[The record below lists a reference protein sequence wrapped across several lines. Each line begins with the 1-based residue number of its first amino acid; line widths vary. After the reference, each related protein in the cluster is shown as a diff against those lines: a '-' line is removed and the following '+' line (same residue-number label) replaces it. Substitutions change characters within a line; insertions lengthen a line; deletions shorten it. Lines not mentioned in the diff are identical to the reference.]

1 MTSEKL
7 RQLPPVFEVVAQL
20 RAQRPHVPDTRLT
33 QAARDGINHLRT
45 EILNDPSIKIELQS
59 ILEYATLSLDR
70 SYAPVEV
77 INATGVVLHTNL
89 GRAPLS
95 RRAIDAVINAA
106 QSSDLEYDLEA
117 GKRAS
122 RNRLLSKPLA
132 ELTQT
137 EAGFIV
143 NNCAAA
149 LILALAGLGGRA
161 AALARSQIIEIG
173 GGFRLPDIMR
183 VSGVNLHEVG
193 TTNRTRLSDYEEA
206 LEQGAESILWMHR
219 SNFEL
224 TGFTEE
230 PSLAELSKLAT
241 KHEVPLIY
249 DLGTGLLWDT
259 DKFNLRAEPTIQDK
273 TVQLADVTLF
283 SGDKLFGGPQAGII
297 VGNRVSI
304 EKLMKHPFARALRA
318 DKLTTAALAAT
329 LESHL
334 AESPDD
340 LPVYQMLTMS
350 RAQLVERANT
360 LASHLDEGHFNI
372 IDITDTV
379 GGGTMPNSEL
389 PGLAL
394 ELKTDSPEQLHAAL
408 RASPL
413 PIVTRIQ
420 EKAVLVHVRTIT
432 PSQIENTAHKL
443 AKVLATQS

>member
-7 RQLPPVFEVVAQL
+7 RQLPAVFEIVAQL
-20 RAQRPHVPDTRLT
+20 RVQNPQLPDARLT

-45 EILNDPSIKIELQS
+45 KILDDPSTKIELES
-59 ILEYATLSLDR
+59 ILEHATSSLNR

-95 RRAIDAVINAA
+95 PRAMDAVLNAA

-132 ELTQT
+132 ELTHT

-161 AALARSQIIEIG
+161 TALARSQIIEIG

-183 VSGVNLHEVG
+183 VSGVRLHEVG

-206 LEQGAESILWMHR
+206 LEQGADSILWMHR

-224 TGFTEE
+224 SGFTEE

-241 KHEVPLIY
+241 KHRVPLIY

-259 DKFNLRAEPTIQDK
+259 TELNLRAEPTIHDK
-273 TVQLADVTLF
+273 AVQLADVTLF

-297 VGNRVSI
+297 VGKRTSVD
-304 EKLMKHPFARALRA
+304 KLTKHPFARALRA

-334 AESPDD
+334 AGTPED
-340 LPVYQMLTMS
+340 LPIYQMLTMS
-350 RAQLVERANT
+350 RTQLDDRANA
-360 LASHLDEGHFNI
+360 LVRHLSDNQFRI
-372 IDITDTV
+372 IDVIDTV

-394 ELKTDSPEQLHAAL
+394 ELTTDSPEQLHAEL
-408 RASPL
+408 RAAPL
-413 PIVTRIQ
+413 PIVTRIK
-420 EKAVLVHVRTIT
+420 EETVLVHVRTID
-432 PSQIENTAHKL
+432 PSQIENIAHKL

>member
-7 RQLPPVFEVVAQL
+7 RQLPAVFEIVAQL
-20 RAQRPHVPDTRLT
+20 RAQSPHLPDARLT

-45 EILNDPSIKIELQS
+45 KILDDPSTEIEVAS
-59 ILEYATLSLDR
+59 ILEHATSSLNR

-106 QSSDLEYDLEA
+106 RSSDLEYDLEA

-132 ELTQT
+132 ELTHT

-161 AALARSQIIEIG
+161 TALARSQIIEIG

-183 VSGVNLHEVG
+183 VSGVRLHEVG

-206 LEQGAESILWMHR
+206 LEQGADSILWMHR

-224 TGFTEE
+224 SGFTEE

-241 KHEVPLIY
+241 DHVYPSSMTWELVFC
-249 DLGTGLLWDT
+249 GTPPNSICAQSRPSKT
-259 DKFNLRAEPTIQDK
+259 KQSNLPTCHFFQ
-273 TVQLADVTLF
+273 VTSSL
-283 SGDKLFGGPQAGII
+283 
-297 VGNRVSI
+297 
-304 EKLMKHPFARALRA
+304 
-318 DKLTTAALAAT
+318 
-329 LESHL
+329 
-334 AESPDD
+334 
-340 LPVYQMLTMS
+340 
-350 RAQLVERANT
+350 
-360 LASHLDEGHFNI
+360 EGHRQ
-372 IDITDTV
+372 V
-379 GGGTMPNSEL
+379 SLSETKL
-389 PGLAL
+389 RSKSLQNTRLLGLFAL
-394 ELKTDSPEQLHAAL
+394 T
-408 RASPL
+408 
-413 PIVTRIQ
+413 
-420 EKAVLVHVRTIT
+420 
-432 PSQIENTAHKL
+432 N
-443 AKVLATQS
+443 